1 MIMIKKRSL
10 ILLSL
15 LLAFQLAARSKGHLV
30 IIGGGDIPDSI
41 RQKIIEFAGKERAE
55 ILVIPYASDDPRDSG
70 TYNVDIFKK
79 LGCGKIDWLVL
90 DPNTV
95 NSDEVVAKLKTTT
108 GIYFSGGDQSRL
120 TKLMLNTKVLAR
132 IREIY
137 ENGGVI
143 GGTSA
148 GAAIMS
154 KVMITGNELIN
165 KDPDNPFKTIQ
176 AGNVEV
182 VEGFGFIDRVII
194 DQHFVVRRRQNRLI
208 SLILANSGQLGIGID
223 EATAIVVNPDDTFIV
238 LGEGSVLVYDA
249 SHAKNIKQD
258 QKGYFGV
265 EKMITHIL
273 IAGDMFNIK
282 KRVLLKG
289 K

>member
-1 MIMIKKRSL
+1 
-10 ILLSL
+10 
-15 LLAFQLAARSKGHLV
+15 V

>member
-1 MIMIKKRSL
+1 MIKKNRL
-10 ILLSL
+10 ILFFL
-15 LLAFQLAARSKGHLV
+15 LLAFQLAARNKGHLV
-30 IIGGGDIPDSI
+30 IIGGGDVPDAI
-41 RQKIIEFAGKERAE
+41 RQKIIEFAGGERADMM
-55 ILVIPYASDDPRDSG
+55 VVPYASDDPQDSG

-79 LGCGKIDWLVL
+79 LGCGRIDWLVL
-90 DPNTV
+90 DPNSV
-95 NSDEVVAKLKTTT
+95 NSDEVLAKLKTTT

-120 TKLMLNTKVLAR
+120 TKLMLNTRVLAR

-154 KVMITGNELIN
+154 KIMITGNELIN
-165 KDPDNPFKTIQ
+165 KDADNPFKTIQ
-176 AGNVEV
+176 AGNVET

-194 DQHFVVRRRQNRLI
+194 DQHFIARRRQNRLI
-208 SLILANSGQLGIGID
+208 SLQLANPELLCVGID
-223 EATAIVVNPDDTFIV
+223 EATAIVVNPDGTFDV

-249 SHAKNIKQD
+249 SHAKNIKLN
-258 QKGYFGV
+258 QKGYYGV

-273 IAGDMFNIK
+273 VAGDRFNIR
-282 KRVLLKG
+282 KRAVLE
-289 K
+289 